1 MNKKNLRRPSAL
13 AVVIAVALSQLVAQ
27 VVLADNIDPTNK
39 WAWGANGGW
48 LNFAPAVSGTDT
60 SYAAA
65 VYADHLEGYAWG
77 ENIGWI
83 HLGTYAG
90 AGAHTYGNTSNSDYG
105 VNRDANGN
113 LLGFAWSSSVGWLK
127 FDPTYGGVTI
137 DSATSNFDGYA
148 WGENIGWIHVRGT
161 AGNGAAY
168 GVTSCLAAVAPTVVT
183 AERAGA
189 DGADLLLSWPD
200 NTANSG
206 GYQVYRS
213 TAP

>member
-39 WAWGANGGW
+39 WASGATVAGSTS
-48 LNFAPAVSGTDT
+48 PRPSVGTDT

-105 VNRDANGN
+105 VNGDANGN

-127 FDPTYGGVTI
+127 LTQ
-137 DSATSNFDGYA
+137 
-148 WGENIGWIHVRGT
+148 H
-161 AGNGAAY
+161 
-168 GVTSCLAAVAPTVVT
+168 TV
-183 AERAGA
+183 E
-189 DGADLLLSWPD
+189 
-200 NTANSG
+200 
-206 GYQVYRS
+206 
-213 TAP
+213 